1 MDDPD
6 LSARK
11 HLAGS
16 DPAFPARR
24 EEAWGRI
31 VTALDGVLGPAG
43 YALARTTWSRVTP
56 AGKSAVHLQRDRYGW
71 DVRIVLR
78 FVTPSGEVPDH
89 PDWPGGE
96 DVTLLVSELADGAL
110 VKVHVPGGTGAA
122 ADFVVSRRAD
132 SIEVRT
138 ENATVGWAVRVLGS
152 DEVALGVGAGSVAL
166 AAG

>member
-1 MDDPD
+1 MDDED

-11 HLAGS
+11 HLAAN

-31 VTALDGVLGPAG
+31 VSALADVLGPAG
-43 YALARTTWSRVTP
+43 YLLVKTTWSRVTA

-78 FVTPSGEVPDH
+78 FVTPDGEVPDH

-96 DVTLLVSELADGAL
+96 DVTLSEFFETSDNDPGTLAFVDVLERPECLDVAVDTLREQVLPWFDAL
-110 VKVHVPGGTGAA
+110 H
-122 ADFVVSRRAD
+122 
-132 SIEVRT
+132 
-138 ENATVGWAVRVLGS
+138 
-152 DEVALGVGAGSVAL
+152 AG
-166 AAG
+166 

>member
-31 VTALDGVLGPAG
+31 VAGLDGLLAPAG
-43 YALARTTWSRVTP
+43 YTLAKTTWSRVTEQ
-56 AGKSAVHLQRDRYGW
+56 GKSAVHLQRNRYGW
-71 DVRIVLR
+71 DVQILLR
-78 FVTPSGEVPDH
+78 FVTPDGDIPDH

-96 DVTLLVSELADGAL
+96 DVTLAAFFEQAISDPGTLAFIDVLDRPECLDLAIEILREQAL
-110 VKVHVPGGTGAA
+110 PWFEALHGGQSG
-122 ADFVVSRRAD
+122 
-132 SIEVRT
+132 
-138 ENATVGWAVRVLGS
+138 
-152 DEVALGVGAGSVAL
+152 
-166 AAG
+166 

>member
-31 VTALDGVLGPAG
+31 VATLAAVLEPAG
-43 YALARTTWSRVTP
+43 YQLAKTTWTRISPR
-56 AGKSAVHLQRDRYGW
+56 GKSAVHLHRDRYGW
-71 DVRIVLR
+71 EVRIVLR

-96 DVTLLVSELADGAL
+96 DVTLAEFFEEAVTDPGTLAFMDVLERPECLDLAVEVLREQVLPWFDAL
-110 VKVHVPGGTGAA
+110 HQEHPP
-122 ADFVVSRRAD
+122 
-132 SIEVRT
+132 RT
-138 ENATVGWAVRVLGS
+138 
-152 DEVALGVGAGSVAL
+152 
-166 AAG
+166 

>member
-1 MDDPD
+1 MEDPD

-31 VTALDGVLGPAG
+31 VAALDGVLAPAG
-43 YALARTTWSRVTP
+43 YVFARTTWSRITDS
-56 AGKSAVHLQRDRYGW
+56 GKSAVHLQRDRYGW

-78 FVTPSGEVPDH
+78 FVTPLGEVPDH

-96 DVTLLVSELADGAL
+96 DVTLAEFFEAAPSDPGTLAFLDVLDRPECLDLAVEILREQVLPWFEAL
-110 VKVHVPGGTGAA
+110 HSA
-122 ADFVVSRRAD
+122 S
-132 SIEVRT
+132 
-138 ENATVGWAVRVLGS
+138 
-152 DEVALGVGAGSVAL
+152 
-166 AAG
+166 